1 MADSTEEDSIAAV
14 VEGNLP
20 QPKASTAIHMEKTI
34 MNIANKQ
41 FERPQVLVLRAFLGA
56 LLAVSLA
63 SCEHLSSPQQLTQPT
78 FASAEEAGRALFAA
92 AHRNDEQ
99 ALTRILGGEKELAS
113 SGDEIEDKLD
123 RELFVQKYREMHRL
137 VRETQ
142 SYLVL
147 LIGAENWPFPVPLV
161 SKNGRWYF
169 DSKAGAQEI
178 MFRRVG
184 ENESVAIGTCHALVL
199 TSHQP
204 SGEST
209 ADDPMGQFVRT
220 FLDGQAKAVGAAET
234 KVGQFVGPFYGYD
247 YRRLAWGGNGT
258 SRSRSMA
265 GGIVF
270 VAYPVRYRT
279 TGVMTFLVTQ
289 DNIVYEKDCGS
300 NTTNIAKAMT
310 GWRPDAT
317 WQVAK

>member
-1 MADSTEEDSIAAV
+1 M
-14 VEGNLP
+14 
-20 QPKASTAIHMEKTI
+20 H
-34 MNIANKQ
+34 IANNK
-41 FERPQVLVLRAFLGA
+41 FEIPQGFVLRAILGA
-56 LLAVSLA
+56 LLGLSLA
-63 SCEHLSSPQQLTQPT
+63 SCAHLSSPQQLTQTT
-78 FASAEEAGRALFAA
+78 FASAKEASRALFAA

-137 VRETQ
+137 VREAQ
-142 SYLVL
+142 SYRVL

-178 MFRRVG
+178 MFRRIG
-184 ENESVAIGTCHALVL
+184 ENESVAIGTCHTLVL
-199 TSHQP
+199 TSQQP
-204 SGEST
+204 SGEPT

-220 FLDGQAKAVGAAET
+220 FLDGQAKAGGAAET
-234 KVGQFVGPFYGYD
+234 KVEQFSGPFYGYD

-258 SRSRSMA
+258 SRSRSTA

-270 VAYPVRYRT
+270 VAYPVRYRS
-279 TGVMTFLVTQ
+279 TGVMTFVVTQ
-289 DNIVYEKDCGS
+289 DNIVYEKDYGS
-300 NTTNIAKAMT
+300 NTTEIAEAMT
-310 GWRPDAT
+310 GCRPDST